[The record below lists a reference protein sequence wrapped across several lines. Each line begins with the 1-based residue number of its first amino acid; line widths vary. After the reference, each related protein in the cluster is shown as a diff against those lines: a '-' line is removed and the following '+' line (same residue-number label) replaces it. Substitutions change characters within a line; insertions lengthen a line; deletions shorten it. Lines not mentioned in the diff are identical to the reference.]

1 VKGNPTLDL
10 ATAFAYFDRT
20 FSSPMTFSRTY
31 SRTLILLRF
40 FALRSVFGGTKDP
53 MRPSLARRGL
63 RFGGGWR
70 QPDRLAFLSGVP
82 LSSRRAQDVRAPFG
96 PSHFSRP
103 IRPLSETA
111 VGTSPPPT
119 GAPPSDAE
127 AYLSALNLVVE
138 IVESKRQKAMSPAK
152 TADWEFAVRWCR
164 LTDPAERTPL
174 DSRIRSVLAGHEDED
189 GEEVLIVV
197 LQMRE
202 IFQNHIYLMGAHPT
216 TSFPF

>member
-1 VKGNPTLDL
+1 
-10 ATAFAYFDRT
+10 
-20 FSSPMTFSRTY
+20 MTFSRTY